1 MSPGGHAGC
10 ALPAVDGPR
19 AIRFR
24 RIAAL
29 AAPFP
34 ASCSAFGW
42 MVQMRRL
49 SDAAARHGAALRA
62 GAASAGQ
69 YRCNI
74 GQAGKIF
81 RDRLLANA
89 SQHRSHT
96 PPSGHALF
104 SRKYA
109 GMRRLFGERRLMG
122 YLGTPCHIIVASVVF
137 ALIGNVACPP
147 VALCNS

>member
-1 MSPGGHAGC
+1 
-10 ALPAVDGPR
+10 
-19 AIRFR
+19 
-24 RIAAL
+24 
-29 AAPFP
+29 
-34 ASCSAFGW
+34 
-42 MVQMRRL
+42 MRRL

-89 SQHRSHT
+89 FAAPLPH

-109 GMRRLFGERRLMG
+109 GMRRLFRWCRLMG
-122 YLGTPCHIIVASVVF
+122 YLGTACHVIVAGVVF
-137 ALIGNVACPP
+137 GLIGNAACLP
-147 VALCNS
+147 VSLRIS